1 MANDGADR
9 TEAATPRKRN
19 KERQKGNIAKSKDL
33 MSAVTITIGIIM
45 LFALSGWMMNRML
58 IAMYHAFTN
67 LNPKSYD
74 PSELMGTLAPYIKL
88 MAQAVLPFFLAV
100 FILTIAAIRMQVG
113 QMFALDKIKPKFSNV
128 SPKKWVDGLK
138 RLINPFEPNK
148 MVELAKSLLKVIIVG
163 ACGFSVVH
171 ARLDE
176 LYALLGADPHVVF
189 DVIGSILAQMF
200 LNMCLAMLI
209 IGFLDLKFQTY
220 QFEKSMKMTKQEV
233 KDEMK
238 DTEGDPKI
246 KSKIRAFGMKLVQQ
260 QMMAAV
266 PTADVV
272 VTNPTHYAVA
282 IKYDRSVKP
291 APYVVA
297 KGADFIAF
305 KIREIA
311 QNNKVPIIENRLV
324 ARTLYNL
331 VQVGDIIPADM
342 FQAVAEILAYVYNKN
357 RR

>member
-1 MANDGADR
+1 M
-9 TEAATPRKRN
+9 
-19 KERQKGNIAKSKDL
+19 
-33 MSAVTITIGIIM
+33 
-45 LFALSGWMMNRML
+45 
-58 IAMYHAFTN
+58 
-67 LNPKSYD
+67 
-74 PSELMGTLAPYIKL
+74 
-88 MAQAVLPFFLAV
+88 
-100 FILTIAAIRMQVG
+100 
-113 QMFALDKIKPKFSNV
+113 
-128 SPKKWVDGLK
+128 
-138 RLINPFEPNK
+138 
-148 MVELAKSLLKVIIVG
+148 
-163 ACGFSVVH
+163 
-171 ARLDE
+171 
-176 LYALLGADPHVVF
+176 LLGADPHVVF

-246 KSKIRAFGMKLVQQ
+246 KSKIRAFGMKLMQQ

-305 KIREIA
+305 KIREVA